1 MPDADPLIEKA
12 RAWTQ
17 EGQGVVLVTV
27 TETWGSSPCPAGS
40 RMVINEKV
48 GFEGSVSGG
57 CIESE
62 VISESLEIIK
72 DGGHRVLEYGVSDE
86 ISQQAGLSCGGTIHV
101 LAEKLDD
108 ALLAELSGERPFARV
123 IDLESGDWAV
133 VRPGAGSDQGS
144 GGASGSLPLSGPVL
158 DAAAASLDDE
168 QARTVEEE
176 GDAGG
181 RRVFIHPYTPAWRLF
196 IVGAVRIAQA
206 LIPMAVAAGF
216 EVTVI
221 DPRDAFSS
229 DERFPDIA
237 VIRKWPDKALADLI
251 PDGHSAIVTLI
262 HNAEHDDR
270 ALGVA
275 VRSEAFYIGAL
286 GSRRTHAKRTERLE
300 DAGYTKDEIARI
312 HAPVGL
318 DLGARAPGEI
328 AVAIIA
334 QIVAAKRGRGPG
346 REGNG

>member
-1 MPDADPLIEKA
+1 MAPMPHADPLIEKA
-12 RAWTQ
+12 RAWIR

-57 CIESE
+57 CIDSE
-62 VISESLEIIK
+62 VISESLEIFK
-72 DGGHRVLEYGVSDE
+72 NGGHRVLEYGVSDE
-86 ISQQAGLSCGGTIHV
+86 MSWQAGLACGGTIHV

-108 ALLAELSGERPFARV
+108 ALLAELSGEKPFARV
-123 IDLESGDWAV
+123 IDLESGDWTV
-133 VRPGAGSDQGS
+133 LRPGAGSDQV
-144 GGASGSLPLSGPVL
+144 SGSLAVPEAVL
-158 DAAAASLDDE
+158 AGAQAALGDE
-168 QARTVEEE
+168 RAHTVE
-176 GDAGG
+176 DAGG
-181 RRVFIHPYTPAWRLF
+181 RRYFIHPHMPAWRLF

-206 LIPMAVAAGF
+206 LIPMAVEAGF

-221 DPRDAFSS
+221 DPRDAFSA

-237 VIRKWPDKALADLI
+237 VIRKWPDKALADLA
-251 PDGHSAIVTLI
+251 PDGHSALVTLI

-270 ALGVA
+270 ALGFA
-275 VRSEAFYIGAL
+275 IRSDAFYIGAL

-300 DAGYTKDEIARI
+300 DAGFTKDEIARI
-312 HAPVGL
+312 HAPIGL

-334 QIVAAKRGRGPG
+334 QIVAAKRGR
-346 REGNG
+346 